1 MCALSD
7 LALVADGFF
16 CDYVHFPVAP
26 IRAAWQCQL
35 NETQTGVTDMT
46 IQEIIEQ
53 AIKNAKPVSRKQ
65 RAIWNYQA
73 IKGEYAPD
81 DICESWADRA

>member
-1 MCALSD
+1 
-7 LALVADGFF
+7 
-16 CDYVHFPVAP
+16 
-26 IRAAWQCQL
+26 
-35 NETQTGVTDMT
+35 MT
-46 IQEIIEQ
+46 IQEVIAES
-53 AIKNAKPVSRKQ
+53 IKNAKPVSRKQ